1 MPPALLI
8 TSLVHSIQVGS
19 LYALMA
25 LGITLTMRVIRLPNF
40 AHAEF
45 VTTGAFT
52 ALVVSLFLSGSP
64 VVILGLATLSGALV
78 ALCFHI
84 CSFFDPCPVAN
95 SRPTACCW
103 CLSR

>member
-8 TSLVHSIQVGS
+8 TSLLHSLQVGS

-52 ALVVSLFLSGSP
+52 ALVVTHFLSRFSGSAEACLQDEETIKSLP
-64 VVILGLATLSGALV
+64 GAGFSGQSLPA
-78 ALCFHI
+78 
-84 CSFFDPCPVAN
+84 
-95 SRPTACCW
+95 
-103 CLSR
+103 